1 MSFSWILGEDLT
13 LDLGTSNTLIYSKR
27 KDGKI
32 IEPSVVAVDLN
43 NYEIVAVGEKAKSME
58 GKTPDNIITLAPIK
72 GGKIINFEIAQV
84 MLTNLLKKA
93 KSSFSV
99 FHPKVYIAISSGI
112 SEVDRRAIE
121 DCVIYSGARSVEF
134 IPSAVASA
142 IGMGLPALEPS
153 GSIVAN
159 VGGGTVDVSL
169 VSLGGIVASK
179 FVDIGGDSIDFDIIN
194 IVKNKYELMIDKE
207 TAEFIKINLTSFIT
221 SNITNNLSIFG
232 RDINTGMPRNA
243 VIYGKDIT
251 SSLFPLFNAVADAI
265 KVILERT
272 PPSMTGNVLRNGIYL
287 TGGCSKI
294 NGCVEYLQNELRV
307 AMNVTENPLTCTCSG
322 ARILANSI
330 KAKNNRRKNNE

>member
-1 MSFSWILGEDLT
+1 MGFSWILGEDLT

-27 KDGKI
+27 KDGKV

-72 GGKIINFEIAQV
+72 GGKIVNFEIAQV

-93 KSSFSV
+93 KSNFSI
-99 FHPKVYIAISSGI
+99 FHPKVHIAISSGI

-142 IGMGLPALEPS
+142 IGLGLPALDPS
-153 GSIVAN
+153 GNIIVN
-159 VGGGTVDVSL
+159 IGGGTVDVSL
-169 VSLGGIVASK
+169 VSLGGVVASK
-179 FVDIGGDSIDFDIIN
+179 FVDIGGDSVDYDIIN

-207 TAEFIKINLTSFIT
+207 TAEFIKINLSSFIS
-221 SNITNNLSIFG
+221 SNISNNLSIFG
-232 RDINTGMPRNA
+232 RDINSGMPRNA
-243 VIYGKDIT
+243 TIYGKDIT
-251 SSLFPLFNAVADAI
+251 SSLFPLFNAVSDAI
-265 KVILERT
+265 KVILEKT
-272 PPSMTGNVLRNGIYL
+272 PPSMTGNVLKNGVFI

-294 NGCVEYLQNELRV
+294 NGCVEYLQNELRIGI
-307 AMNVTENPLTCTCSG
+307 NLSDNPLTCTCEG
-322 ARILANSI
+322 ARVLVNTMTNKS
-330 KAKNNRRKNNE
+330 NRRKINE